1 MLPSERPSILLL
13 CNPHTNDVSIP
24 CINSSRCF
32 YQVDQLFVIPR
43 GLDLRGRHGG
53 SSCAWCSSDISQARE
68 GRWPLGFG
76 DERETDVC
84 RAGGCSG
91 TLPTCANNL
100 SAALCYSPRT
110 VPENGQSRLVLLP
123 AGRAPKRGGLES
135 KSGSIPLCF
144 QLSFLLHLGAFD
156 GESGLWSSAQARDCL
171 QPSQSTVCTRRL
183 DGDGQPP

>member
-13 CNPHTNDVSIP
+13 CNPHSNDVSVP

-32 YQVDQLFVIPR
+32 YQVDQLFDIPR

-53 SSCAWCSSDISQARE
+53 SSCAWCSADISQARE
-68 GRWPLGFG
+68 GRWALGFG

-100 SAALCYSPRT
+100 SAVLCYSSRT

-123 AGRAPKRGGLES
+123 GGGHRSGAVWRANRAAS
-135 KSGSIPLCF
+135 LCA
-144 QLSFLLHLGAFD
+144 S
-156 GESGLWSSAQARDCL
+156 SSAFCCISVPLMVSRGCGVLHRPGIVSSPLKARSA
-171 QPSQSTVCTRRL
+171 Q
-183 DGDGQPP
+183 GDRQPP